1 MIKVKSLRHKQKES
15 GSQSQL
21 IIHSLYLVLVPKSI
35 QHLPIIHPQSFSV
48 LRLLQKTASAL
59 QGRILSRLCTILT
72 LFSNPRLW
80 HVDKKRELTI

>member
-48 LRLLQKTASAL
+48 LRLLQ
-59 QGRILSRLCTILT
+59 RRPPPLCKEGFYLG
-72 LFSNPRLW
+72 FAQY
-80 HVDKKRELTI
+80 